1 MYEYSSETGG
11 IFECLDLDFFLSPWK
26 FVQRGNGI
34 RTVGATEFAT
44 GWGSLVA
51 NGLCRGFRGLVLKL
65 RSA

>member
-1 MYEYSSETGG
+1 MFGFG
-11 IFECLDLDFFLSPWK
+11 FFLSPWK

-44 GWGSLVA
+44 RRGSLVA
-51 NGLCRGFRGLVLKL
+51 NGLCRGFRELVLKL